1 MSQIVTPEEMAA
13 LFEELREGESEP
25 ACLHRGVP
33 EEIISRGRGFP
44 ELNRITPTQ
53 NLSNWLMALADLRW
67 PHL

>member
-13 LFEELREGESEP
+13 LFEELGEAEGGRAFLPCSPP
-25 ACLHRGVP
+25 ARLR
-33 EEIISRGRGFP
+33 SRGRAFP
-44 ELNRITPTQ
+44 EPNRITPCQ